1 MRDEIVDGV
10 IKKGYLTKKGHK
22 RRNWKK
28 RWFILQRTIMRYFE
42 SREKLILK
50 VRREGERER
59 RREGGK
65 REGRERGRKGERER
79 ERERGREW
87 LIRKPLIADVSAV

>member
-50 VRREGERER
+50 VRRERGRERER
-59 RREGGK
+59 EK
-65 REGRERGRKGERER
+65 REWGER
-79 ERERGREW
+79 ERERGRDEE
-87 LIRKPLIADVSAV
+87 RKGGREERGREG

>member
-50 VRREGERER
+50 VRGERDRGEREGG
-59 RREGGK
+59 REGGREE
-65 REGRERGRKGERER
+65 REGG
-79 ERERGREW
+79 EW
-87 LIRKPLIADVSAV
+87 LIRRPLDCVITDFSAV

>member
-22 RRNWKK
+22 RRNWRR

-42 SREKLILK
+42 SREKLVLK
-50 VRREGERER
+50 VRRRDER
-59 RREGGK
+59 G
-65 REGRERGRKGERER
+65 GREK
-79 ERERGREW
+79 REW
-87 LIRKPLIADVSAV
+87 LTR

>member
-59 RREGGK
+59 EGGREGRGRGEREGG
-65 REGRERGRKGERER
+65 REGEKERER
-79 ERERGREW
+79 EGV
-87 LIRKPLIADVSAV
+87 AH